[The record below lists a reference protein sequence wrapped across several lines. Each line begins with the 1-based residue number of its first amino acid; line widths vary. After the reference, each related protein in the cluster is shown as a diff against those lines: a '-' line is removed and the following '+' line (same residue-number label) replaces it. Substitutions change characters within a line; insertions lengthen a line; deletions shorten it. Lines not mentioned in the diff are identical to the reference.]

1 MIVKDFCKGQMA
13 NTLKSENQ
21 KTGLYHLEWTPT
33 GINFK
38 PVNLPQNLFELLANW
53 NSGQL
58 ESMTVGAQQNLAR
71 LILGF
76 LNIKK
81 SDVSFY
87 LAAWINEPGIEQVA
101 YFITIEQ
108 DNHMRFYTKWKKYAV
123 D

>member
-38 PVNLPQNLFELLANW
+38 LVSLPQNLFELLVNW

-58 ESMTVGAQQNLAR
+58 EMTAGAQQNLAR
-71 LILGF
+71 LILVF

-87 LAAWINEPGIEQVA
+87 LAGWINEPGIEQVA

-108 DNHMRFYTKWKKYAV
+108 DTHMRFYTKWKKYAV

>member
-13 NTLKSENQ
+13 NTLKEENV
-21 KTGLYHLEWTPT
+21 KTGLYHLEWTPN

-38 PVNLPQNLFELLANW
+38 PVNLPQNLFELLVSW

-58 ESMTVGAQQNLAR
+58 DMTAGAQQNLAR

-108 DNHMRFYTKWKKYAV
+108 DTHMRFYTKWKKYAV